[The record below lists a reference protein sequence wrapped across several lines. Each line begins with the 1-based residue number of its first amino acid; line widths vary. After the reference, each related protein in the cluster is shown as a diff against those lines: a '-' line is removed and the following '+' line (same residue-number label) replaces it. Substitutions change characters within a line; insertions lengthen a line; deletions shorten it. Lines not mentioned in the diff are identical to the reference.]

1 MLKVSGFGQAVVH
14 ADRTDP
20 RDLAIQSD
28 QGGDRKEPP
37 SNMITN
43 LVPIRVDASSSDG
56 AVRIIDTL
64 LLDTTCLPISHG
76 HPRHNGVSGLNSFA
90 EGTDSKECNLFSL
103 SSLIN
108 ANASHLTESILS
120 DAEVYGSVRSS
131 KTFMGGR
138 LDLLS
143 DTKLYQR
150 IENQIQRQL
159 EIALT
164 TDKKMLISSKCGYLR
179 HQTMGTSNTP
189 DVAMSSE
196 RAVEQASSRMTD
208 IESGIVRIKIR
219 LRHDN
224 VVVVDEFDYD
234 VNFSGVDGCD
244 PFSLANSLVQ
254 DMKLPA
260 ELAPSIAASI
270 VEQIYGVHV
279 ADSLDGFTSNASIR
293 HAPTALVLADNMS
306 DLSQIMLSK

>member
-1 MLKVSGFGQAVVH
+1 ME
-14 ADRTDP
+14 
-20 RDLAIQSD
+20 
-28 QGGDRKEPP
+28 EP
-37 SNMITN
+37 STITN

-56 AVRIIDTL
+56 AIRIIDTL

-90 EGTDSKECNLFSL
+90 GGTDSNESNLFSL
-103 SSLIN
+103 SSVIN
-108 ANASHLTESILS
+108 ANASYLTESILS

-143 DTKLYQR
+143 DTKLYQH
-150 IENQIQRQL
+150 IEKQIQGQL

-164 TDKKMLISSKCGYLR
+164 TDKKKLIPSKCGYLR
-179 HQTMGTSNTP
+179 HQTMGRSNTP
-189 DVAMSSE
+189 DVAMSSD
-196 RAVEQASSRMTD
+196 RAVDQASSRIAD
-208 IESGIVRIKIR
+208 IESRIVRIKIR

-224 VVVVDEFDYD
+224 IVVVDEFDYD
-234 VNFSGVDGCD
+234 INTSGMDGCD
-244 PFSLANSLVQ
+244 PLSMANSLVQ

-279 ADSLDGFTSNASIR
+279 AESLDGFTSNTSMR
-293 HAPTALVLADNMS
+293 QTPTALILDATKDGTMS
-306 DLSQIMLSK
+306 DFSQIMLS